1 MANSGLKKVTQ
12 LRKYIN
18 GRPTDEVK
26 ENTINTVGYIP
37 DVVSKEECP
46 SGCDAVVEG
55 TTIVQGTTT
64 TTTTTTIA
72 VTPEPILGR
81 NYSLFNTDG
90 QNTSTVKYT
99 DEYSDIQYRVLQ
111 PNEEGVVFSRT
122 EPVRSSG
129 AQVIIETVGPV
140 FEATTTTTT
149 KAVIQST
156 DYTIDTSGAT
166 QNTVI
171 LFKPLNSTTVT
182 ETELPPGKT
191 LNLTADSQPVVIS
204 GDQATTVSSLGTV
217 TPQEEKYTV
226 TNNDYYQS
234 TIVQFRPFGGV
245 TDEIL
250 LSPRESREIKSQDI
264 PVVSSG
270 SANVTVV
277 AAGTPTQDADVYI
290 PSKRICDQHD
300 LVNDS
305 EYIATFSYKDCA
317 LIDREVTL
325 QPGEEVSV
333 PSVITPVLTAE
344 TAVNVGT
351 NYSSIAVTKDYGS
364 TGTATAVVP
373 TTTTTTTAA
382 PVTTTTTKRVVIQ
395 DINCGSANEYVKS
408 DGDIWYPKTI
418 KVYVGTKTGNLKF
431 ISYDSGL
438 GGDLYKVYEG
448 STLLLDK
455 AILTENY
462 QQRYLKHMYDAL
474 IDNGMSS
481 LLALDYSYGTRR
493 VEPTK
498 LSGPT
503 NPFNTSFQTEFTIA
517 KTTFEEYITVE
528 IYKPIP
534 NDAGGVV
541 DTSRFEI
548 QCIQ

>member
-1 MANSGLKKVTQ
+1 
-12 LRKYIN
+12 
-18 GRPTDEVK
+18 
-26 ENTINTVGYIP
+26 
-37 DVVSKEECP
+37 
-46 SGCDAVVEG
+46 
-55 TTIVQGTTT
+55 
-64 TTTTTTIA
+64 
-72 VTPEPILGR
+72 
-81 NYSLFNTDG
+81 
-90 QNTSTVKYT
+90 
-99 DEYSDIQYRVLQ
+99 
-111 PNEEGVVFSRT
+111 
-122 EPVRSSG
+122 
-129 AQVIIETVGPV
+129 
-140 FEATTTTTT
+140 
-149 KAVIQST
+149 
-156 DYTIDTSGAT
+156 
-166 QNTVI
+166 
-171 LFKPLNSTTVT
+171 
-182 ETELPPGKT
+182 
-191 LNLTADSQPVVIS
+191 
-204 GDQATTVSSLGTV
+204 
-217 TPQEEKYTV
+217 
-226 TNNDYYQS
+226 
-234 TIVQFRPFGGV
+234 
-245 TDEIL
+245 
-250 LSPRESREIKSQDI
+250 
-264 PVVSSG
+264 
-270 SANVTVV
+270 
-277 AAGTPTQDADVYI
+277 
-290 PSKRICDQHD
+290 

-438 GGDLYKVYEG
+438 GGDLYKIYEG

-548 QCIQ
+548 QCI